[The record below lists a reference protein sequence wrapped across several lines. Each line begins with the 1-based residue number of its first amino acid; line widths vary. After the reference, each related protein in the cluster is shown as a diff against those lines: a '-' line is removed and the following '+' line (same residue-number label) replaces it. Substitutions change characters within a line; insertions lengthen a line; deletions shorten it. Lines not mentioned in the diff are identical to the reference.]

1 MTTIATYNPDM
12 HVDITF
18 DDIGPQGIHHYY
30 DPESGMRAVVVV
42 DTKQFPYSGG
52 GLRMLPDVSVEE
64 VARLARAMTYKFAWL
79 NLNVA
84 GGKGGIWFD
93 AATQDRN
100 AVLAAF
106 GREAAPLLQSREFMF
121 GVDMGTS
128 TEDMAVI
135 RAAASMPPDT
145 DSLAAHKRDGLTM
158 EELVTGYGVVKAAR
172 KALEVAGRSLDG
184 ATVAV
189 EGLGKVGTGCVR
201 QAAAEGARIVAVS
214 TLAGTRH
221 DANGLDVGKLLAL
234 REECGDECVVRYDGG
249 ELLPKEAL
257 YTIEADVLIPGARTH
272 CITADV
278 AWDVRASL
286 IVPAA
291 NAPVTPEAGALL
303 FERGVTV
310 VPDFVANAGG
320 VLLAVVGAAAG
331 SEEEAFRTTGDR
343 ISENV
348 QKVLAEAK
356 ERGVSPQAAAIAFAR
371 EWLAR
376 KRAEREG

>member
-1 MTTIATYNPDM
+1 MNGEF
-12 HVDITF
+12 TF
-18 DDIGPQGIHHYY
+18 DEIGPQRIYHYY
-30 DPESGMRAVVVV
+30 APESRMRAVIVI
-42 DTKQFPYSGG
+42 DTKQFPHAGG

-64 VARLARAMTYKFAWL
+64 VALLARAMTYKFAWL
-79 NLNVA
+79 DLNIA
-84 GGKGGIWFD
+84 GGKGGIRFD
-93 AATQDRN
+93 PATQDRDT
-100 AVLAAF
+100 VLAAF

-128 TEDMAVI
+128 TDDMDTI
-135 RAAASMPPDT
+135 RAAAGMPPE
-145 DSLAAHKRDGLTM
+145 SGGLAAKMRDGLTM

-172 KALEVAGRSLDG
+172 KALEIAGRSLDG
-184 ATVAV
+184 AAVAL

-201 QAAAEGARIVAVS
+201 QATAEGARMVAVS
-214 TLAGTRH
+214 TLAGTRY
-221 DANGLDVGKLLAL
+221 DSNGLDVGRLLAL
-234 REECGDECVVRYDGG
+234 REEYGDECVVRYEGG

-257 YTIEADVLIPGARTH
+257 YSVEADVLIPGARTH

-278 AWDVRASL
+278 AADVRASS

-291 NAPVTPEAGALL
+291 NAPVTPEADALL
-303 FERGVTV
+303 HERGATV

-320 VLLAVVGAAAG
+320 VLLAVVGSMG
-331 SEEEAFRTTGDR
+331 GDEEAAFNTTGER

-348 QKVLAEAK
+348 ERALVEAK
-356 ERGVSPQAAAIAFAR
+356 KKGVSSQTAAIAIAH

>member
-1 MTTIATYNPDM
+1 MNGDL
-12 HVDITF
+12 TF
-18 DDIGPQGIHHYY
+18 DYVGPQRIYHYY
-30 DPESGMRAVVVV
+30 APESRMRAVVVI
-42 DTKQFPYSGG
+42 DTKQFPHAGG
-52 GLRMLPDVSVEE
+52 GLRMLPDVSVGE
-64 VARLARAMTYKFAWL
+64 VALLARAMTYKFAWL
-79 NLNVA
+79 DLNIA

-93 AATQDRN
+93 PVTQDRD

-128 TEDMAVI
+128 TEDMDTI
-135 RAAASMPPDT
+135 RAAAGMPPE
-145 DSLAAHKRDGLTM
+145 SGGLAARRRDGLTM
-158 EELVTGYGVVKAAR
+158 EELVTGYGVVKATG
-172 KALEVAGRSLDG
+172 KALEIAGRSLDG
-184 ATVAV
+184 ATIAL

-221 DANGLDVGKLLAL
+221 DANGLDVGRLLAL

-257 YTIEADVLIPGARTH
+257 YSVKADVLIPGARTH
-272 CITADV
+272 CITAGV
-278 AWDVRASL
+278 AGSVRASL
-286 IVPAA
+286 IIPAA
-291 NAPVTPEAGALL
+291 NAPVTPEADEILY
-303 FERGVTV
+303 ERGVTV
-310 VPDFVANAGG
+310 VPDFVANSGG
-320 VLLAVVGAAAG
+320 VLLAVVGSMG
-331 SEEEAFRTTGDR
+331 GDEEAAFSTTGER

-348 QKVLAEAK
+348 GKALDEAK
-356 ERGVSPQAAAIAFAR
+356 ARNVSPQTAAIAVAH